1 MIRSLL
7 YGRFPL
13 PRVGAALLVVAMAAP
28 VLVGA
33 QQQDDFFDSD
43 LDGSWVGTLK
53 VKKQHFLLQ
62 LNLNLEDSAN
72 VGFLIIPD
80 AESGETPVFEA
91 TVSSTSATSVEFSI
105 DEDTPLSRMAAVS
118 TFALDYDA
126 ATDTLS
132 GRVSG
137 DLKGTVELV
146 RMDPDVPLQRL
157 WSGTS
162 KIDGKNEV
170 VLFFFTQAPSGGSRF
185 AGSTVGGRA
194 WVAGEEGTVD
204 GELNG
209 AKLTATVDLPGKDDL
224 DMTVSLKKKNNL
236 LKGKGTLGAS
246 KPKFKLV
253 PAAGSG
259 KKIKFK
265 SITPNTAAAGA
276 TTTITLNGKNLN
288 LGANVYS
295 DNPSVRISSVVRTS
309 AKALR
314 VDITPDAGVA
324 DGTTVGLRLVNA
336 DGQTADKRNILT
348 ISNDDGGGGGT
359 TVSFAND
366 VQPIFTTNCAL
377 AGCHNAATAQQGLV
391 LEAGSAFSNIVNVP
405 SSEQP
410 SVFRV
415 SPGDAD
421 ASYLVRKIRGTS
433 GISGGRMPLNRTP
446 LSAAQIDTIATWVNE
461 GAADN
466 RESQ

>member
-1 MIRSLL
+1 MIRPSW

-13 PRVGAALLVVAMAAP
+13 PRIGAALLVLAMAAP
-28 VLVGA
+28 ILASGA
-33 QQQDDFFDSD
+33 PRQDVFFDSD

-53 VKKQHFLLQ
+53 VRKQHFLLQ
-62 LNLNLEDSAN
+62 LNLNLEGSAS

-80 AESGETPVFEA
+80 AESGATPVFEA

-105 DEDTPLSRMAAVS
+105 DENTPLSRTAAVS

-170 VLFFFTQAPSGGSRF
+170 VLFFFTQAPAGGSRF
-185 AGSTVGGRA
+185 AGSVVGGRA
-194 WVAGEEGTVD
+194 YIAGQEGTVD

-253 PAAGSG
+253 PTAGSG
-259 KKIKFK
+259 KKIKFT
-265 SITPNTAAAGA
+265 SITPNTAEAGA
-276 TTTITLNGKNLN
+276 TITITLKGKNLN

-309 AKALR
+309 AKELK
-314 VDITPDAGVA
+314 VDITPEAGIA
-324 DGTTVGLRLVNA
+324 DGTRVGLRLVNA
-336 DGQTADKRNILT
+336 DGQTADKSNILT
-348 ISNDDGGGGGT
+348 ISSDDGGGGT

-377 AGCHNAATAQQGLV
+377 AGCHNAASAQQGLV

-433 GISGGRMPLNRTP
+433 GITGGRMPLNRTP
-446 LSAAQIDTIATWVNE
+446 LSAAQIDTIATWINE
-461 GAADN
+461 GATDN

>member
-1 MIRSLL
+1 
-7 YGRFPL
+7 
-13 PRVGAALLVVAMAAP
+13 
-28 VLVGA
+28 
-33 QQQDDFFDSD
+33 
-43 LDGSWVGTLK
+43 
-53 VKKQHFLLQ
+53 
-62 LNLNLEDSAN
+62 
-72 VGFLIIPD
+72 
-80 AESGETPVFEA
+80 
-91 TVSSTSATSVEFSI
+91 
-105 DEDTPLSRMAAVS
+105 
-118 TFALDYDA
+118 
-126 ATDTLS
+126 
-132 GRVSG
+132 
-137 DLKGTVELV
+137 
-146 RMDPDVPLQRL
+146 
-157 WSGTS
+157 
-162 KIDGKNEV
+162 
-170 VLFFFTQAPSGGSRF
+170 
-185 AGSTVGGRA
+185 
-194 WVAGEEGTVD
+194 
-204 GELNG
+204 
-209 AKLTATVDLPGKDDL
+209 
-224 DMTVSLKKKNNL
+224 MTVSLKKKNNL

-265 SITPNTAAAGA
+265 SITPNTAEAGA

-309 AKALR
+309 AKVLQ

-324 DGTTVGLRLVNA
+324 DGTAVGLRLVNA
-336 DGQTADKRNILT
+336 DGQTADKCNILT
-348 ISNDDGGGGGT
+348 LSSDDGGSEP

-366 VQPIFTTNCAL
+366 VQPIFTANCAL

-433 GISGGRMPLNRTP
+433 GITGGRMPLNRTP

-466 RESQ
+466 RESE